1 MEIGKKDPAKAST
14 VTMMAYRFYGMP
26 TDEQAHMLSQIAGS
40 CRFLWNR
47 MLADVQARHEAG
59 EKFYISSPAS
69 YKEIS
74 GLEWLKGMDSIAL
87 ANVRLHLYAAFEQ
100 FFKSVSGE
108 SDVYAGHPKFKVK
121 HKHTDSYTTN
131 LANKEHPNI
140 RLEGDLL
147 KLPKIKE
154 PIKLLLHRKIQPG
167 GTLKSVTVTHEP
179 SGKWYFSLSF
189 EYPKTEVVPPVKS
202 NTAEEISHIG
212 LDMSL
217 PKLYVDSNGEEA
229 DFYKPYHRLEKR
241 IVREQRKLS
250 HMKRGGSNY
259 GKQKQRIAKLH
270 AKAKHQRNDMLHK
283 LSHRLTDQYEVISI
297 EDLNIAAIKRSL
309 HFGKSVSDNGWG
321 SFVWMLTY
329 KSERKGGH
337 LVKVNR
343 WFPSSKK
350 CSKCG
355 YIHKELTLGDR
366 EYECPH
372 CGHLMDRDHQA
383 AINIDTEGLRI
394 FLGKCYAG

>member
-1 MEIGKKDPAKAST
+1 MRLGQKDQAKAIS

-26 TDEQAHMLSQIAGS
+26 TDEQAHILSQIAGS

-59 EKFYISSPAS
+59 KEFSISTPAS
-69 YKEIS
+69 YKKVP
-74 GLEWLKGMDSIAL
+74 GLEWLKGMDSLAL
-87 ANVRLHLYAAFEQ
+87 ANVQLRLNAAFER
-100 FFKSVSGE
+100 FFKSASGKGA
-108 SDVYAGHPKFKVK
+108 YAGYPKFKVK

-131 LANKEHPNI
+131 LANKESPNI
-140 RLEGDLL
+140 RLDGDML

-154 PIKLLLHRKIQPG
+154 PIKLRMHRKIRPG
-167 GTLKSVTVTHEP
+167 GILKSVTVTHEP

-189 EYPKTEVVPPVKS
+189 EYSKEEQPPTKAIDPEAI
-202 NTAEEISHIG
+202 THIG

-229 DFYKPYHRLEKR
+229 DFFKPYRQLEKR
-241 IVREQRKLS
+241 IAREQRKLS
-250 HMKRGGSNY
+250 HMEKGSSNY

-283 LSHRLTDQYEVISI
+283 LSHRLTDQYELISI
-297 EDLNIAAIKRSL
+297 EDLNMAAIKRGL
-309 HFGKSVSDNGWG
+309 HFGKSASDNGWG
-321 SFVWMLTY
+321 NFVWMLTY

-337 LVKVNR
+337 LVKVDR

-355 YIHKELTLGDR
+355 YIHKELTLNDR

-372 CGHLMDRDHQA
+372 CNHLMDRDHQA
-383 AINIDTEGLRI
+383 AVNIDTEGLRI
-394 FLGKCYAG
+394 FLSTYCTD